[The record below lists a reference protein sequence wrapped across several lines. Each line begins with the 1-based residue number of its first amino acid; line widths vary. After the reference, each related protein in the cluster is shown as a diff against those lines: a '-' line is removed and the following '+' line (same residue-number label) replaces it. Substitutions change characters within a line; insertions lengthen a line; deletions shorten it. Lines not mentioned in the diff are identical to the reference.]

1 MSWFNFLNDT
11 DMKFIDKTYL
21 KKSEFNAIIQK
32 ALSNILEEAA
42 KLQNVD
48 AKNEPA
54 EVPNNPPS
62 PEPKLVSWDESIKIF
77 FDVLKKSLKAQGG
90 RFRDEAAALNKVK
103 ELKPTPNMTPVLTK
117 FTADDISTICTLM
130 DMMQSAVLPFVT
142 RA

>member
-1 MSWFNFLNDT
+1 MSWFNFLNET

-32 ALSNILEEAA
+32 ALSNILDEAA
-42 KLQNVD
+42 KLQNGD
-48 AKNEPA
+48 AKIEPA
-54 EVPNNPPS
+54 EVPNNPPA

-77 FDVLKKSLKAQGG
+77 FEVLKRSLKAQGG
-90 RFRDEAAALNKVK
+90 RFSDETAALNKVK

-117 FTADDISTICTLM
+117 FTADDISTICNLM